1 MNHRFPLFKAA
12 SIALS
17 VLLSGNALADREA
30 PDTDCQ
36 CRDATGNMRTLGTV
50 TCIDIP
56 GDQYLVRCEM
66 STNTPYWKK
75 LEGDASCP
83 MA

>member
-1 MNHRFPLFKAA
+1 MKHRLPLLKAA

-17 VLLSGNALADREA
+17 ILLPTSLLANSTT

-36 CRDATGNMRTLGTV
+36 CRDATGSMRNLGTIE
-50 TCIDIP
+50 CINIP

-75 LEGDASCP
+75 LEGDAGCP
-83 MA
+83 LT